1 MISLSEYLFFRD
13 ASNLTFLSFRGN
25 IESLLQARE
34 EELMEKVKQCSATN
48 TAVIQHKQAGSH
60 QPTNTAVIQHKQ
72 AGSHLPTNTGVI
84 QHKHHSDMWIIN
96 LSSLAF
102 TCFDPPPLAEL
113 AARVQQLS
121 HCVASSE
128 TILSNTSP
136 LTVLQ
141 MEPLLNKRVLT
152 LANRKPDSKFIK
164 LTSLVDSAKRSGW
177 LHWSDWLYN
186 VRYGCSW
193 TANSEL

>member
-60 QPTNTAVIQHKQ
+60 
-72 AGSHLPTNTGVI
+72 LPTNTGVI

-96 LSSLAF
+96 LSSSAF

-136 LTVLQ
+136 LTVLL

-152 LANRKPDSKFIK
+152 LANRKPDSKLIK
-164 LTSLVDSAKRSGW
+164 LTSLVDSAKRAGW
-177 LHWSDWLYN
+177 LHSSDWLYN
-186 VRYGCSW
+186 GRYSCSW